1 MLKILSKFEYVLN
14 GTLLFML
21 AFVVLLATID
31 LVPKKRTPRGVL
43 I

>member
-1 MLKILSKFEYVLN
+1 MLKTLSKFEYALN

-31 LVPKKRTPRGVL
+31 LG
-43 I
+43 